1 MGKPTGIVYTSNTG
15 YTEKYAKLLGEQL
28 GLPAFS
34 AEQADSLP
42 EGTEVLYLGWLMAG
56 VVKGYKKAAQ
66 RFSVA
71 AVCGV
76 GMGPAGSQ
84 DSDVRK
90 NNAIPQ
96 EVPVFTLQG
105 GFDLQRLH
113 GVYRVMM
120 NIMAR
125 TAGKGLADKQ
135 NRTPEED
142 DMLDMMLHGGKR
154 VKVKN
159 LSAILDWYNAQK

>member
-56 VVKGYKKAAQ
+56 MVKGYKKAAQ

-96 EVPVFTLQG
+96 KVPVFTLQG
-105 GFDLQRLH
+105 GFDRTKLH
-113 GVYRVMM
+113 GIYRFMMGVMIKVM
-120 NIMAR
+120 GSSLR
-125 TAGKGLADKQ
+125 KKE

-142 DMLDMMLHGGKR
+142 AMLEMVTNGGDFVDVR
-154 VKVKN
+154 Q
-159 LSAILDWYNAQK
+159 LDGVIAWYRQA

>member
-1 MGKPTGIVYTSNTG
+1 MGKPTGIVYTSNTV

-42 EGTEVLYLGWLMAG
+42 EGTEILYLGWLMAG

-105 GFDLQRLH
+105 GFDRTKLH
-113 GVYRVMM
+113 GIYRFMMGVMIKVM
-120 NIMAR
+120 GSSLR
-125 TAGKGLADKQ
+125 KKE

-142 DMLDMMLHGGKR
+142 AMLEMVTNGGDFVDVR
-154 VKVKN
+154 Q
-159 LSAILDWYNAQK
+159 LDGVIAWYRQA

>member
-56 VVKGYKKAAQ
+56 VVKGDKKAAQ

-105 GFDLQRLH
+105 GFDRTKLH
-113 GVYRVMM
+113 GIYRFMMGVMIKVM
-120 NIMAR
+120 GSSLR
-125 TAGKGLADKQ
+125 KKD

-142 DMLDMMLHGGKR
+142 AMLEMVTNGGDFVDVR
-154 VKVKN
+154 Q
-159 LSAILDWYNAQK
+159 LDGVIAWYRQA

>member
-42 EGTEVLYLGWLMAG
+42 EGTEILYLGWLMAG

-105 GFDLQRLH
+105 GFDRTKLH
-113 GVYRVMM
+113 GIYRFMMGVMIKVM
-120 NIMAR
+120 GSSLR
-125 TAGKGLADKQ
+125 KKE

-142 DMLDMMLHGGKR
+142 AMLEMVTNGGYFVDVR
-154 VKVKN
+154 Q
-159 LSAILDWYNAQK
+159 LDGVIAWYRQA

>member
-105 GFDLQRLH
+105 GFHRTKLH
-113 GVYRVMM
+113 GIYRFMMGVMIKVM
-120 NIMAR
+120 GSSLR
-125 TAGKGLADKQ
+125 KKE

-142 DMLDMMLHGGKR
+142 AMLEMVTNGGDFVDVR
-154 VKVKN
+154 Q
-159 LSAILDWYNAQK
+159 LDGVIAWYRQA

>member
-105 GFDLQRLH
+105 GFDRTKLH
-113 GVYRVMM
+113 GIYRFMMGVM
-120 NIMAR
+120 IKVVGSSLR
-125 TAGKGLADKQ
+125 KKE

-142 DMLDMMLHGGKR
+142 AMLEMVTNGGDFVDVR
-154 VKVKN
+154 Q
-159 LSAILDWYNAQK
+159 LDGVIAWYRQA

>member
-1 MGKPTGIVYTSNTG
+1 MGQPTGIVYTSNTG

-96 EVPVFTLQG
+96 KVPVFTLQG
-105 GFDLQRLH
+105 GFDRTKLH
-113 GVYRVMM
+113 GIYRFMMGVMIKVM
-120 NIMAR
+120 GSSLR
-125 TAGKGLADKQ
+125 KKE

-142 DMLDMMLHGGKR
+142 AMLEMVTNGGDFVDVR
-154 VKVKN
+154 Q
-159 LSAILDWYNAQK
+159 LDGVIAWYRQA

>member
-28 GLPAFS
+28 ELPAFS

-71 AVCGV
+71 AVCGG

-105 GFDLQRLH
+105 GFDRTKLH
-113 GVYRVMM
+113 GIYRFMMGVMIKVM
-120 NIMAR
+120 GSSLR
-125 TAGKGLADKQ
+125 KKE

-142 DMLDMMLHGGKR
+142 AMLEMVTNGGDFVDVR
-154 VKVKN
+154 Q
-159 LSAILDWYNAQK
+159 LDGVIAWYRQA

>member
-42 EGTEVLYLGWLMAG
+42 EGTEILYLGWLMAG

-105 GFDLQRLH
+105 GFDRTKLH
-113 GVYRVMM
+113 GISRFMMGVMIKVM
-120 NIMAR
+120 GSSLR
-125 TAGKGLADKQ
+125 KKE

-142 DMLDMMLHGGKR
+142 AMLEMVTNGGDFVDVR
-154 VKVKN
+154 Q
-159 LSAILDWYNAQK
+159 LDGVIAWYRQA

>member
-42 EGTEVLYLGWLMAG
+42 EGTEILYLGWLMAG

-105 GFDLQRLH
+105 GFDRTKLNGIYRFMM
-113 GVYRVMM
+113 GVMIKVMGSSL
-120 NIMAR
+120 R
-125 TAGKGLADKQ
+125 KKE

-142 DMLDMMLHGGKR
+142 AMLEMVTNGGDFVDVR
-154 VKVKN
+154 Q
-159 LSAILDWYNAQK
+159 LDGVIAWYRQA

>member
-105 GFDLQRLH
+105 GFDRTKLH
-113 GVYRVMM
+113 GIYRFMMGVMIKVM
-120 NIMAR
+120 GSSPR
-125 TAGKGLADKQ
+125 KKE

-142 DMLDMMLHGGKR
+142 AMLEMVTNGGDFVDVR
-154 VKVKN
+154 Q
-159 LSAILDWYNAQK
+159 LDGVIAWYRQA

>member
-1 MGKPTGIVYTSNTG
+1 MGKPTGLVYTSNTG

-42 EGTEVLYLGWLMAG
+42 EGTEILYLGWLMAG

-105 GFDLQRLH
+105 GFDRTKLH
-113 GVYRVMM
+113 GIYRFMMGVMIKVM
-120 NIMAR
+120 GSSLR
-125 TAGKGLADKQ
+125 KKE

-142 DMLDMMLHGGKR
+142 AMLEMVTNGGDFVDVR
-154 VKVKN
+154 Q
-159 LSAILDWYNAQK
+159 LDGVIAWYRQA

>member
-1 MGKPTGIVYTSNTG
+1 M
-15 YTEKYAKLLGEQL
+15 
-28 GLPAFS
+28 
-34 AEQADSLP
+34 P
-42 EGTEVLYLGWLMAG
+42 EGTEILYLGWLMAG

-105 GFDLQRLH
+105 GFDRTKLH
-113 GVYRVMM
+113 GIYRFMMGVMIKVM
-120 NIMAR
+120 GSSLR
-125 TAGKGLADKQ
+125 KKE

-142 DMLDMMLHGGKR
+142 AMLEMVTNGVDFVDVR
-154 VKVKN
+154 Q
-159 LSAILDWYNAQK
+159 LDGVIAWYRQA

>member
-28 GLPAFS
+28 ELPAFS

-42 EGTEVLYLGWLMAG
+42 EGTEILYLGWLMAG

-105 GFDLQRLH
+105 GFDRTKLH
-113 GVYRVMM
+113 GIYRFMMGVMIKVM
-120 NIMAR
+120 GSSLR
-125 TAGKGLADKQ
+125 KKE

-142 DMLDMMLHGGKR
+142 AMLEMVTNGGDFVDVR
-154 VKVKN
+154 Q
-159 LSAILDWYNAQK
+159 LDGVIAWYRQA

>member
-105 GFDLQRLH
+105 GFDRTKLH
-113 GVYRVMM
+113 GIYRFMMGVMIKVM
-120 NIMAR
+120 GSSLR
-125 TAGKGLADKQ
+125 KKE

-142 DMLDMMLHGGKR
+142 AMLEMVTNGGDFVDVR
-154 VKVKN
+154 Q
-159 LSAILDWYNAQK
+159 LDGVIAWYRQA

>member
-28 GLPAFS
+28 ELPAFS

-105 GFDLQRLH
+105 GFDRTKLH
-113 GVYRVMM
+113 GIYRFMMGVMIKVM
-120 NIMAR
+120 GSSLR
-125 TAGKGLADKQ
+125 KKE
-135 NRTPEED
+135 NRTPEKD
-142 DMLDMMLHGGKR
+142 AMLEMVTNGGDFVDVR
-154 VKVKN
+154 Q
-159 LSAILDWYNAQK
+159 LDGVIAWYRQA

>member
-71 AVCGV
+71 AVCGG

-105 GFDLQRLH
+105 GFDRTKLH
-113 GVYRVMM
+113 GIYRFMMGVMIKVM
-120 NIMAR
+120 GSSLR
-125 TAGKGLADKQ
+125 KKE

-142 DMLDMMLHGGKR
+142 AMLEMVTNGGDFVDVR
-154 VKVKN
+154 Q
-159 LSAILDWYNAQK
+159 LDGVIAWYRQA

>member
-105 GFDLQRLH
+105 GFDRTKLH
-113 GVYRVMM
+113 GIYRFMMGVM
-120 NIMAR
+120 I
-125 TAGKGLADKQ
+125 
-135 NRTPEED
+135 
-142 DMLDMMLHGGKR
+142 
-154 VKVKN
+154 KVMGSSLRKKEN
-159 LSAILDWYNAQK
+159 

>member
-42 EGTEVLYLGWLMAG
+42 EGTEILYLGWLMAG

-105 GFDLQRLH
+105 GFDRTKLH
-113 GVYRVMM
+113 GIYRFMMGVMIKVM
-120 NIMAR
+120 GSSLR
-125 TAGKGLADKQ
+125 TKE

-142 DMLDMMLHGGKR
+142 AMLEMVTNGGDFVDVR
-154 VKVKN
+154 Q
-159 LSAILDWYNAQK
+159 LDGVIAWYRQA

>member
-1 MGKPTGIVYTSNTG
+1 MVKPTGIVYTSNTG

-42 EGTEVLYLGWLMAG
+42 EGTEILYLGWLMAG

-105 GFDLQRLH
+105 GFDRTKLH
-113 GVYRVMM
+113 GIYRFMMGVMIKVM
-120 NIMAR
+120 GSSLR
-125 TAGKGLADKQ
+125 KKE

-142 DMLDMMLHGGKR
+142 AMLEMVTNGGDFVDVR
-154 VKVKN
+154 Q
-159 LSAILDWYNAQK
+159 LDGVIAWYRQA

>member
-28 GLPAFS
+28 GLPVLS

-84 DSDVRK
+84 DDDVRK

-105 GFDLQRLH
+105 GFDRTKLH
-113 GVYRVMM
+113 GIYRFMMGVMIKVM
-120 NIMAR
+120 GNSLR
-125 TAGKGLADKQ
+125 KKE

-142 DMLDMMLHGGKR
+142 AMLEMVTNGGDFVDVR
-154 VKVKN
+154 Q
-159 LSAILDWYNAQK
+159 LDGVIAWYGQA

>member
-28 GLPAFS
+28 ELPAFS

-42 EGTEVLYLGWLMAG
+42 EGTEILYLGWLMAG

-105 GFDLQRLH
+105 GFDRTKLH
-113 GVYRVMM
+113 GIYRFMMGVMIKVM
-120 NIMAR
+120 GSSLR
-125 TAGKGLADKQ
+125 KKE

-142 DMLDMMLHGGKR
+142 AMLEMVTNGGDFVDVR
-154 VKVKN
+154 Q
-159 LSAILDWYNAQK
+159 LDGVIAWYRQV

>member
-42 EGTEVLYLGWLMAG
+42 EGTEILYLGWLMAG

-105 GFDLQRLH
+105 GFDRTKLH
-113 GVYRVMM
+113 GIYRFMMGVMIKVM
-120 NIMAR
+120 GSSLR
-125 TAGKGLADKQ
+125 KKE

-142 DMLDMMLHGGKR
+142 AMLEMVTNGGDFVDVR
-154 VKVKN
+154 Q
-159 LSAILDWYNAQK
+159 LDGVIAWYRQA

>member
-28 GLPAFS
+28 ELPAFS

-90 NNAIPQ
+90 NNAIPP

-105 GFDLQRLH
+105 GFDRTKLH
-113 GVYRVMM
+113 GIYRFMMGVMIKVM
-120 NIMAR
+120 GSSLR
-125 TAGKGLADKQ
+125 KKE

-142 DMLDMMLHGGKR
+142 AMLEMVTNGGDFVDVR
-154 VKVKN
+154 Q
-159 LSAILDWYNAQK
+159 LDGVIAWYRQA

>member
-42 EGTEVLYLGWLMAG
+42 EGTEILYLGWLMAG

-71 AVCGV
+71 AVCGD

-105 GFDLQRLH
+105 GFDRTKLH
-113 GVYRVMM
+113 GIYRFMMGVMIKVM
-120 NIMAR
+120 GSSLR
-125 TAGKGLADKQ
+125 KKE

-142 DMLDMMLHGGKR
+142 AMLEMVTNGGDFVDVR
-154 VKVKN
+154 Q
-159 LSAILDWYNAQK
+159 LDGVIAWYRQA

>member
-42 EGTEVLYLGWLMAG
+42 EGTEILYLGWLMAG

-105 GFDLQRLH
+105 GFDRTKLH
-113 GVYRVMM
+113 GIYRFMMGVMIKVM
-120 NIMAR
+120 GSSLR
-125 TAGKGLADKQ
+125 KKE

-142 DMLDMMLHGGKR
+142 AMLEMVTNSGDFVDVR
-154 VKVKN
+154 Q
-159 LSAILDWYNAQK
+159 LDGVIAWYRQA

>member
-28 GLPAFS
+28 ELPAFS

-105 GFDLQRLH
+105 GFDRTKLH
-113 GVYRVMM
+113 GIYRFMMGVMIKVM
-120 NIMAR
+120 GSSLR
-125 TAGKGLADKQ
+125 KKE

-142 DMLDMMLHGGKR
+142 VMLEMVTNGGDFVDVR
-154 VKVKN
+154 Q
-159 LSAILDWYNAQK
+159 LDGVIAWYRQV

>member
-42 EGTEVLYLGWLMAG
+42 EGTEILYLGWLMAG

-76 GMGPAGSQ
+76 GMGPADSQ

-105 GFDLQRLH
+105 GFDRTKLH
-113 GVYRVMM
+113 GIYRFMMGVMIKVM
-120 NIMAR
+120 GSSLR
-125 TAGKGLADKQ
+125 KKE

-142 DMLDMMLHGGKR
+142 AMLEMVTNGGDFVDVR
-154 VKVKN
+154 Q
-159 LSAILDWYNAQK
+159 LDGVIAWYRQA

>member
-28 GLPAFS
+28 GLPVFS
-34 AEQADSLP
+34 AGQADSLP

-105 GFDLQRLH
+105 GFDRTKLH
-113 GVYRVMM
+113 GIYRFMMGVMIKVM
-120 NIMAR
+120 GSSLR
-125 TAGKGLADKQ
+125 KKE

-142 DMLDMMLHGGKR
+142 AMLEMVTNGGNFVDVR
-154 VKVKN
+154 Q
-159 LSAILDWYNAQK
+159 LDGVIAWYRQA

>member
-15 YTEKYAKLLGEQL
+15 YTEKYAKLLGERL
-28 GLPAFS
+28 ELPAFS

-105 GFDLQRLH
+105 GFDRTKLH
-113 GVYRVMM
+113 GIYRFMMGVMIKVM
-120 NIMAR
+120 GSSLR
-125 TAGKGLADKQ
+125 KKE

-142 DMLDMMLHGGKR
+142 AMLEMVTNGGDFVDVR
-154 VKVKN
+154 Q
-159 LSAILDWYNAQK
+159 LDGVIAWYRQV

>member
-28 GLPAFS
+28 ELPAFS

-42 EGTEVLYLGWLMAG
+42 EGTEILYLGWLMAG

-105 GFDLQRLH
+105 GFDRTKLH
-113 GVYRVMM
+113 GIYRFMMGVMIKVM
-120 NIMAR
+120 GSSLR
-125 TAGKGLADKQ
+125 KKE
-135 NRTPEED
+135 NRTLEENA
-142 DMLDMMLHGGKR
+142 MLEMVTNGGDFVDVR
-154 VKVKN
+154 Q
-159 LSAILDWYNAQK
+159 LDGVIAWYRQA

>member
-1 MGKPTGIVYTSNTG
+1 MGKPTGIVYTSKTG

-96 EVPVFTLQG
+96 KVPVFTLQG
-105 GFDLQRLH
+105 GFDRTKLH
-113 GVYRVMM
+113 GIYRFMMGVMIKVM
-120 NIMAR
+120 GSSLR
-125 TAGKGLADKQ
+125 KKE

-142 DMLDMMLHGGKR
+142 AMLEMVTNGGDFVDVR
-154 VKVKN
+154 Q
-159 LSAILDWYNAQK
+159 LDGVIAWYRQA

>member
-15 YTEKYAKLLGEQL
+15 YTEKYAKLLGERL

-105 GFDLQRLH
+105 GFDRTKLH
-113 GVYRVMM
+113 GIYRFMMGVMIKVM
-120 NIMAR
+120 GSSLR
-125 TAGKGLADKQ
+125 KKE

-142 DMLDMMLHGGKR
+142 AMLEMVTNGGDFVDVR
-154 VKVKN
+154 Q
-159 LSAILDWYNAQK
+159 LDGVIAWYRQV

>member
-42 EGTEVLYLGWLMAG
+42 EGMEILYLGWLMAG

-105 GFDLQRLH
+105 GFDRTKLH
-113 GVYRVMM
+113 GIYRFMMGVMIKVM
-120 NIMAR
+120 GSSLR
-125 TAGKGLADKQ
+125 KKE

-142 DMLDMMLHGGKR
+142 AMLEMVTNGGDFVDVR
-154 VKVKN
+154 Q
-159 LSAILDWYNAQK
+159 LDGVIAWYRQA

>member
-15 YTEKYAKLLGEQL
+15 YTEKYAKLLGERL

-105 GFDLQRLH
+105 GFDRTKLH
-113 GVYRVMM
+113 GIYRFMMGVMIKVM
-120 NIMAR
+120 GSSLR
-125 TAGKGLADKQ
+125 KKE

-142 DMLDMMLHGGKR
+142 AMLEMVTNGGDFVDVR
-154 VKVKN
+154 Q
-159 LSAILDWYNAQK
+159 LDGVIAWYRQA

>member
-42 EGTEVLYLGWLMAG
+42 EGTEILYLGWLMAG

-96 EVPVFTLQG
+96 KVPVFTLQG
-105 GFDLQRLH
+105 GFDRTKLH
-113 GVYRVMM
+113 GIYRFMMGVMIKVM
-120 NIMAR
+120 GSSLR
-125 TAGKGLADKQ
+125 KKE

-142 DMLDMMLHGGKR
+142 AMLEMVTNGGDFVDVR
-154 VKVKN
+154 Q
-159 LSAILDWYNAQK
+159 LDGVIAWYRQA

>member
-105 GFDLQRLH
+105 GFDRTKLH
-113 GVYRVMM
+113 GIYRFMMGVMITVM
-120 NIMAR
+120 GSSLR
-125 TAGKGLADKQ
+125 KKE

-142 DMLDMMLHGGKR
+142 AMLEMVTNGGDFVDVR
-154 VKVKN
+154 Q
-159 LSAILDWYNAQK
+159 LDGVIAWYRQA

>member
-28 GLPAFS
+28 ELQAFS

-105 GFDLQRLH
+105 GFDRTKLH
-113 GVYRVMM
+113 GIYRFMMGVMIKVM
-120 NIMAR
+120 GSSLR
-125 TAGKGLADKQ
+125 KKE

-142 DMLDMMLHGGKR
+142 AMLEMVTNGGDFVDVR
-154 VKVKN
+154 Q
-159 LSAILDWYNAQK
+159 LDGVIAWYRQA

>member
-1 MGKPTGIVYTSNTG
+1 M
-15 YTEKYAKLLGEQL
+15 
-28 GLPAFS
+28 
-34 AEQADSLP
+34 
-42 EGTEVLYLGWLMAG
+42 
-56 VVKGYKKAAQ
+56 
-66 RFSVA
+66 A

-105 GFDLQRLH
+105 GFDRTKLH
-113 GVYRVMM
+113 GIYRFMMGVMIKVM
-120 NIMAR
+120 GSSLR
-125 TAGKGLADKQ
+125 KKE

-142 DMLDMMLHGGKR
+142 AMLEMVTNGGDFVDVR
-154 VKVKN
+154 Q
-159 LSAILDWYNAQK
+159 LDGVIAWYRQA